1 MHDRHVKVSEEVT
14 ARLETALRHDASLRP
29 DTRQVYRE
37 LLASRTGAGR
47 VTIFGN
53 QGWLY
58 RNAMTWW
65 DHGTH
70 SVWSQVW
77 GKALLGPLRGTTLA
91 PIPASI
97 VPWGT
102 WKAEHPDTLALQE
115 EGPRWLYRERV
126 RDDFVIGLVLAG
138 HARGFHFAAV
148 RQVGVLND
156 HVGPNP
162 VVLLVDPQSRSIS
175 VFLRRLGGRTLTFA
189 LRDSALTD
197 LETDTTWHPQR
208 GIALSGPLKGES
220 VKPLAYTPVFEYAW
234 RNFYPETTWYPA
246 P

>member
-1 MHDRHVKVSEEVT
+1 MHDRHVKVSEEIAT
-14 ARLETALRHDASLRP
+14 RLETALRNDPSLRP
-29 DTRQVYRE
+29 EGRQVYRE
-37 LLASRTGAGR
+37 LLGSRTGAGR

-97 VPWGT
+97 GPWAT
-102 WKAEHPDTLALQE
+102 WKAEHPDTLALQG

-138 HARGFHFAAV
+138 HARGFQFSAV
-148 RQVGVLND
+148 RHLGVLND
-156 HVGPNP
+156 RVGPNP

-175 VFLRRLGGRTLTFA
+175 VFLRRVGGHTLTFT
-189 LRDSALTD
+189 RRGSALSD
-197 LETDTTWHPQR
+197 LETGTTWHAQR
-208 GIALSGPLKGES
+208 GIALSGPLKGELI
-220 VKPLAYTPVFEYAW
+220 KALAYTPAFEYAW
-234 RNFYPETTWYPA
+234 RNFYPTTTWYPA